1 MADVPV
7 IKSCRLCG
15 HSCGA
20 DRSFDTKGA
29 FCGAGA
35 DIEVSCVNLHFGEE
49 PPISGTR
56 GSGTIFFAHCSLSCV
71 FCQNYPISAFG
82 NGRVFSVERLAA
94 EMNGL
99 AALGAH
105 NINLVSPTHYAA
117 RIAEAIILARK
128 NGLAVPIVYNTGG
141 YDGPD
146 ALRMLDGLVDIYM
159 PDAKYASGETAL
171 KYSGA
176 RNYPDVNRDAI
187 GEMFRQTGP
196 LKLSPDGLAVKG
208 VLIRH
213 LVLPGQ
219 AEESKKIL
227 DNIAEEHSTETQISI
242 MSQYHPAHKA
252 ADYPEL
258 SKKISRREY
267 AEVVNHAEKLG
278 FANAYIQYL
287 G

>member
-1 MADVPV
+1 M
-7 IKSCRLCG
+7 IETCRFCG

-20 DRSFDTKGA
+20 DRSSHTKGT
-29 FCGAGA
+29 FCGAGP

-82 NGRVFSVERLAA
+82 NGRIFSVERLAA
-94 EMNGL
+94 EMTGL

-117 RIAEAIILARK
+117 PVAKAIILARK
-128 NGLAVPIVYNTGG
+128 NGLAIPVVYNTGG

-146 ALRMLDGLVDIYM
+146 ALRMFDGLVDVYM

-176 RNYPDVNRDAI
+176 ADYPDVNRAAI
-187 GEMFRQTGP
+187 KEMFRQTGH
-196 LKLSPDGLAVKG
+196 LKLSADGIAVKG

-213 LVLPGQ
+213 LVLPGHTRD
-219 AEESKKIL
+219 SKRVL
-227 DNIAEEHSTETQISI
+227 DNIAEDHSTETQISI

-252 ADYPEL
+252 SDYPEL
-258 SKKISRREY
+258 STKLSRREY
-267 AEVVNHAEKLG
+267 ADVVDHADKLG

-287 G
+287 Q

>member
-1 MADVPV
+1 M
-7 IKSCRLCG
+7 IESCRFCG

-20 DRSFDTKGA
+20 DRSSHAKGT
-29 FCGAGA
+29 FCGAGS

-94 EMNGL
+94 EMTGL

-117 RIAEAIILARK
+117 RIAKAIILARK
-128 NGLAVPIVYNTGG
+128 NGLAIPVVYNTGG
-141 YDGPD
+141 YDGLD
-146 ALRMLDGLVDIYM
+146 ALRMFDGLVDVYM
-159 PDAKYASGETAL
+159 PDAKYAFGETAL

-176 RNYPDVNRDAI
+176 ADYPDVNRAAI
-187 GEMFRQTGP
+187 KEMFRQTGH
-196 LKLSPDGLAVKG
+196 LKLSADGLAAKG

-213 LVLPGQ
+213 LVLPGH
-219 AEESKKIL
+219 AAESKRVL

-252 ADYPEL
+252 ADYPEI
-258 SKKISRREY
+258 SKKLSRREY
-267 AEVVNHAEKLG
+267 ADVVDHADKLG

-287 G
+287 Q